1 MDNFQQTIDLREK
14 MQRPKSASPAG
25 RKVAPPKSAMTP
37 LEKIYGGEEDSVKP
51 RADLKTISQPKEA
64 TSRQG
69 LIKLAVFILAVLIAG
84 VTVYYLFFK
93 TKGPVLDAKAQ
104 NWHAIKLLDGEIFY
118 GQVFDLKADPIVIAN
133 VYYNYDQTK
142 QNSAAKDK
150 TKTVEETGN
159 LRLVKRGKE
168 THGPA
173 GTMNI
178 VRAQVLF
185 TEPLKTDSKVLKAI
199 LDYEK

>member
-1 MDNFQQTIDLREK
+1 MSDDFQQTIDLREK
-14 MQRPKSASPAG
+14 MHRRKAAPTKS
-25 RKVAPPKSAMTP
+25 VMTP
-37 LEKIYGGEEDSVKP
+37 LEKIYGGEEEIKTQ
-51 RADLKTISQPKEA
+51 RAASLQTISQPKVETRRA
-64 TSRQG
+64 AF
-69 LIKLAVFILAVLIAG
+69 LLLVFILAVLAVG
-84 VTVYYLFFK
+84 ATVYYLFFK
-93 TKGPVLDAKAQ
+93 TKGPVSDAKAQ

-118 GQVFDLKADPIVIAN
+118 GQVFDVKADPIVIAN
-133 VYYNYDQTK
+133 VYYNYDQAK
-142 QNSAAKDK
+142 QNSEAKDK

-185 TEPLKTDSKVLKAI
+185 MEPLKTDSKVLQAI